1 MKSFQDY
8 DFLWQSFS
16 IEWQGFGWRFLVCH
30 YFVFVGF
37 GEKPKVNGMT
47 HIAAV
52 LLYVFSLAVT
62 SNFLDAEADTSLK
75 WLVQLNNK
83 TKGLVSLVSSPS
95 PNLKVGTNL
104 AFWTWHCDWGW
115 GSWWK
120 QKEVS
125 GFKQNAAWFF
135 PSTICLLCFM
145 PVCSSKI
152 TEKHPPFPHI
162 GHMYFYMFFDSFLCV
177 FCGPF

>member
-1 MKSFQDY
+1 
-8 DFLWQSFS
+8 
-16 IEWQGFGWRFLVCH
+16 
-30 YFVFVGF
+30 
-37 GEKPKVNGMT
+37 MT

-75 WLVQLNNK
+75 WLIQLNK

-152 TEKHPPFPHI
+152 AEKHPPHWAYVFLHVLW
-162 GHMYFYMFFDSFLCV
+162 FFFVRFLRSLLNTGGGIHKLV
-177 FCGPF
+177 YIKI

>member
-1 MKSFQDY
+1 
-8 DFLWQSFS
+8 
-16 IEWQGFGWRFLVCH
+16 
-30 YFVFVGF
+30 
-37 GEKPKVNGMT
+37 MT

-104 AFWTWHCDWGW
+104 AFWT
-115 GSWWK
+115 
-120 QKEVS
+120 
-125 GFKQNAAWFF
+125 
-135 PSTICLLCFM
+135 
-145 PVCSSKI
+145 
-152 TEKHPPFPHI
+152 
-162 GHMYFYMFFDSFLCV
+162 
-177 FCGPF
+177 